1 MMQREIVAFFALFC
15 FTGIFSQN
23 TARVMFYNL
32 LEFPEAPPANREF
45 ILRDILEEINPD
57 VFMVAELQN
66 QTGADL
72 ILNQSLNVIDSNYA
86 SAPFVFN
93 TSGSGGTIQQLLFYN
108 AEKFSL
114 ELTDIVQTSLRD
126 INRYQLKAI
135 TIQSDTEPILIDF
148 FVAHFKASQG
158 DSNEQIRFNMAL
170 DFTDYLN
177 ANLSSN
183 ANVIFA
189 GDFNFYNSNENGF
202 QQLFIGN
209 TIIPMND
216 PINQLGDWH
225 TNSIF
230 SGVHTQSTRESNN
243 FFDGFG
249 AGGGLD
255 DRFDFIFVSEN
266 ILDPNHEVSY
276 INQSYQTY
284 GNNSNC
290 YNEDISDNTC
300 GGFYSQNTR
309 NLLWNMSDHLPL
321 ILDLEL
327 DQDFLSLE
335 DFVSPD
341 MFTLSHGNVA
351 SNYIEIAINPE
362 YLKLIDKFY
371 VYNALGQIVKTRS
384 IDNIAISIPTYDLAN
399 GVYLLK
405 ANQGKLLKFLV
416 SN

>member
-1 MMQREIVAFFALFC
+1 MMQREIVAFLALFC

-32 LEFPEAPPANREF
+32 LEFPEAPPVNREF
-45 ILRDILEEINPD
+45 ILRDILEDIDPD

-66 QTGADL
+66 QIGADL
-72 ILNQSLNVIDSNYA
+72 ILTQSLNIIDSNYA

-93 TSGSGGTIQQLLFYN
+93 TSGSGGTIQQLLYYN
-108 AEKFSL
+108 TEKFSL
-114 ELTDIVQTSLRD
+114 ELTDIIQTSLRD

-158 DSNEQIRFNMAL
+158 NTNEQIRFNMAL
-170 DFTDYLN
+170 NFTDYLN

-189 GDFNFYNSNENGF
+189 GDFNFYNSNEDGF
-202 QQLFIGN
+202 QQLFIGS
-209 TIIPMND
+209 TIIPMKD
-216 PINQLGDWH
+216 PISQLGDWH
-225 TNSIF
+225 TNSSF
-230 SGVHTQSTRESNN
+230 SGVHTQSTRQSNN

-266 ILDPNHEVSY
+266 ILDTNHEVNY
-276 INQSYQTY
+276 INESYQTY
-284 GNNSNC
+284 GNNANC

-321 ILDLEL
+321 ILDLEF

-335 DFVSPD
+335 DFESPD
-341 MFTLSHGNVA
+341 FFTLPLGNIA
-351 SNYIEIAINPE
+351 ENYLKIDINPD
-362 YLKLIDKFY
+362 YLFVIDKFY
-371 VYNALGQIVKTRS
+371 VYNALGQIVKTKS
-384 IDNIAISIPTYDLAN
+384 IDNTAVSIPTYDLAN
-399 GVYLLK
+399 GIYILK
-405 ANQGKLLKFLV
+405 ASQGKPLKFIV